1 MRRWTREIGGGSL
14 FHQSVR
20 LGSDLDVKG
29 CKSEVLTELVWRVH
43 LSLRIQGAALEL
55 RGPRTAR
62 WRRKL

>member
-29 CKSEVLTELVWRVH
+29 CNQKF
-43 LSLRIQGAALEL
+43 
-55 RGPRTAR
+55 
-62 WRRKL
+62 